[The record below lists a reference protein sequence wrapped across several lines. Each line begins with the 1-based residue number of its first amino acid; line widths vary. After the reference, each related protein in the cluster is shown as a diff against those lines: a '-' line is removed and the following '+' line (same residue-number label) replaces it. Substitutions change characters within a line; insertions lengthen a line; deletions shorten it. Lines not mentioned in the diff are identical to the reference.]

1 MTRDRLRRSAARPRL
16 PLVLL
21 PWQRLKIKNGEEHN
35 PVQKRVDWRRDAD
48 INATRETH
56 RGEQRLWVCLG
67 GGRWWWWGGGPYQDR
82 TVNAGV
88 AIGRGLPGGVG
99 GLFLK

>member
-1 MTRDRLRRSAARPRL
+1 MHRAGKGET
-16 PLVLL
+16 
-21 PWQRLKIKNGEEHN
+21 NGCGSVWGFFFSE
-35 PVQKRVDWRRDAD
+35 
-48 INATRETH
+48 
-56 RGEQRLWVCLG
+56 
-67 GGRWWWWGGGPYQDR
+67 GGGPYQDR

>member
-1 MTRDRLRRSAARPRL
+1 MHRAGKGET
-16 PLVLL
+16 
-21 PWQRLKIKNGEEHN
+21 NGC
-35 PVQKRVDWRRDAD
+35 
-48 INATRETH
+48 
-56 RGEQRLWVCLG
+56 GSVCG
-67 GGRWWWWGGGPYQDR
+67 VFSGGGGPYQDR